1 MLRPDGTL
9 RWPPRL
15 GLAILLAAGLF
26 VATIS
31 DPFTTVFFLS
41 YALVGGLLA
50 IRRPRNSVSWLLIAI
65 AFSFIGTTSR
75 PALDI
80 ARLKL
85 GTASVAD
92 ELWVWVNT
100 WSGYATFVLFAALAA
115 AFPSGRLPRGT
126 WRMPILGGLVLGL
139 AVVIL
144 AMFGPQLTPSTN
156 GVDTILVPNPIGFFP
171 ESAIS
176 SMVPTFGIILIL
188 AALAVSIASMVAR
201 YRGGNEITR
210 LQLRWLLVAIVFV
223 LVGVVT
229 GLLLGT
235 FFPQLEAVV
244 WIPAIIAYPTVP
256 AAIGVAI
263 LRYRLYEIDRIVNRA
278 IVYGAVTAIL
288 AGVFAAVTLLTQ
300 RTFVALTGQKSD
312 AAIVLT
318 TLAVAT
324 LYTPLRKQVERVVD
338 LYFKYDQRIFGAYR
352 EELRRTLGV
361 LSPEPAAQRLAREA
375 FAETGAVGAA
385 VVGPD
390 GAVMASAGHWP
401 AEASTTIALD
411 ADGAP
416 LRAILLGS
424 RRDGRP
430 HRPQTV
436 AALREVA
443 AMAAIASAAIPIT
456 AQIDDEASH
465 VHS

>member
-1 MLRPDGTL
+1 MLGRDGTL
-9 RWPPRL
+9 GWPARL

-80 ARLKL
+80 PHLKL
-85 GTASVAD
+85 GTASVTD

-100 WSGYATFVLFAALAA
+100 WSGYATFVLFAALATT
-115 AFPSGRLPRGT
+115 FPSGHLPRGR
-126 WRMPILGGLVLGL
+126 WRWPISGGLVLGL
-139 AVVIL
+139 VVVIL

-156 GVDTILVPNPIGFFP
+156 GVDTILVPNPIGLFP
-171 ESAIS
+171 ESAIA
-176 SMVPTFGIILIL
+176 SMVPTLGIVLIL
-188 AALAVSIASMVAR
+188 AALAMSIASMVAR
-201 YRGGNEITR
+201 YRDGNEITR
-210 LQLRWLLVAIVFV
+210 LQLRWLLVAILFV
-223 LVGVVT
+223 LVGVIT
-229 GLLLGT
+229 GLTLGT
-235 FFPQLEAVV
+235 LFPQLEALV

-300 RTFVALTGQKSD
+300 RMFVAMTGQKSD

-361 LSPEPAAQRLAREA
+361 LSATPAAQRLAREA
-375 FAETGAVGAA
+375 LAETGAVGAA
-385 VVGPD
+385 VVGLD
-390 GAVMASAGHWP
+390 GAVVASAGDWP
-401 AEASTTIALD
+401 AKSSTTIEVD

-416 LRAILLGS
+416 LTAILLGA

-430 HRPQTV
+430 HRPQTM

-443 AMAAIASAAIPIT
+443 AMAAIASAAIPPNV
-456 AQIDDEASH
+456 QIDGEAPR

>member
-1 MLRPDGTL
+1 MLGRDGTL
-9 RWPPRL
+9 GWSARL
-15 GLAILLAAGLF
+15 GLAGLLTAGLF

-80 ARLKL
+80 PHLKL
-85 GTASVAD
+85 GTASVTD

-115 AFPSGRLPRGT
+115 TFPSGRLPRGR
-126 WRMPILGGLVLGL
+126 WRWPISAGLVLGVV
-139 AVVIL
+139 VVIL

-156 GVDTILVPNPIGFFP
+156 GVDTILVPNPIGLFP
-171 ESAIS
+171 ESALS
-176 SMVPTFGIILIL
+176 SMVPTLGIVLIL
-188 AALAVSIASMVAR
+188 AALAMSIASMVVR

-210 LQLRWLLVAIVFV
+210 LQLRWLLVAILFV
-223 LVGVVT
+223 LAGVIT
-229 GLLLGT
+229 GLTLGT
-235 FFPQLEAVV
+235 FFPQLEALV

-278 IVYGAVTAIL
+278 IVYGAVTALL

-300 RTFVALTGQKSD
+300 RMFVALTGQQSD

-390 GAVMASAGHWP
+390 GSVVASAGDWP
-401 AEASTTIALD
+401 AKGPTTIAGD

-416 LRAILLGS
+416 L
-424 RRDGRP
+424 
-430 HRPQTV
+430 
-436 AALREVA
+436 
-443 AMAAIASAAIPIT
+443 SARLP
-456 AQIDDEASH
+456 
-465 VHS
+465 

>member
-31 DPFTTVFFLS
+31 DPFPTVFFLS

-80 ARLKL
+80 ARLRL
-85 GTASVAD
+85 GSASVAD

-115 AFPSGRLPRGT
+115 AFPSGRLPRGR
-126 WRMPILGGLVLGL
+126 WRLPILGGLVLGL

-210 LQLRWLLVAIVFV
+210 LQLR
-223 LVGVVT
+223 
-229 GLLLGT
+229 
-235 FFPQLEAVV
+235 
-244 WIPAIIAYPTVP
+244 
-256 AAIGVAI
+256 
-263 LRYRLYEIDRIVNRA
+263 
-278 IVYGAVTAIL
+278 
-288 AGVFAAVTLLTQ
+288 
-300 RTFVALTGQKSD
+300 
-312 AAIVLT
+312 
-318 TLAVAT
+318 
-324 LYTPLRKQVERVVD
+324 
-338 LYFKYDQRIFGAYR
+338 
-352 EELRRTLGV
+352 
-361 LSPEPAAQRLAREA
+361 
-375 FAETGAVGAA
+375 
-385 VVGPD
+385 
-390 GAVMASAGHWP
+390 
-401 AEASTTIALD
+401 
-411 ADGAP
+411 
-416 LRAILLGS
+416 
-424 RRDGRP
+424 
-430 HRPQTV
+430 
-436 AALREVA
+436 
-443 AMAAIASAAIPIT
+443 
-456 AQIDDEASH
+456 
-465 VHS
+465 